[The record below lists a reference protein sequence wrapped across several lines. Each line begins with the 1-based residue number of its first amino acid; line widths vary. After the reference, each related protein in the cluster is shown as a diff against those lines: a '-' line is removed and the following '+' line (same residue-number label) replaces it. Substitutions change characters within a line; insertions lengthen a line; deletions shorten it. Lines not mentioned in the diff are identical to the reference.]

1 MAFRFA
7 CDVAILPRVGFPFAP
22 PARGAAAHPL
32 VFLASAGIFRGR
44 HHTWQHQALIMEHL
58 ACRGVVDEAG

>member
-32 VFLASAGIFRGR
+32 VVLASTRNSPGR
-44 HHTWQHQALIMEHL
+44 HHTWQHQTLIMEHL

>member
-22 PARGAAAHPL
+22 PARGAAAQPV
-32 VFLASAGIFRGR
+32 VFLASARKLPGR
-44 HHTWQHQALIMEHL
+44 HHIWQHRTLIMEHL

>member
-32 VFLASAGIFRGR
+32 VFLAPARKVPRR
-44 HHTWQHQALIMEHL
+44 HRTWQHQTLIMEHL
-58 ACRGVVDEAG
+58 GCRGVVDEAG